1 MAPKRSTKTGEKAGD
16 QAGLSKDGGS
26 HPDTIPD
33 TIRFHQTAGK
43 SPKSMEEFVRWEN
56 PLKTMVDLPANCCCL
71 FVHQSEE
78 S

>member
-16 QAGLSKDGGS
+16 AGLSKDGGS

-33 TIRFHQTAGK
+33 TIRFHHWEI
-43 SPKSMEEFVRWEN
+43 PIFSMEEFVREN
-56 PLKTMVDLPANCCCL
+56 PLKAMVDLPANCCCL